1 MEAVE
6 KIRAEEE
13 LGSSWIQMRWELVH
27 DQCPWSGKMQNRE
40 FKYLGKFK
48 KAAL

>member
-13 LGSSWIQMRWELVH
+13 LGSFWIQMRWEPVH
-27 DQCPWSGKMQNRE
+27 DQCPWSGRMEN
-40 FKYLGKFK
+40 KYLEKYK